1 MKNYNGVYINKI
13 TIIKNVLMKHT
24 TDKKRGS
31 FNKEIFE
38 IEFDNG
44 DKVYLVMK
52 PKEMQVCF
60 NGIDFELEDTIFTKR
75 KVIFRDVSELE
86 EEE

>member
-13 TIIKNVLMKHT
+13 TIIKNVFMKHT
-24 TDKKRGS
+24 IDKRRES
-31 FNKEIFE
+31 FNREIYE
-38 IEFDNG
+38 VEFDNG
-44 DKVYLVMK
+44 DKVYLVMN
-52 PKEMQVCF
+52 PKKMQVCF